1 MGVPG
6 ADIPTC
12 VAVTGAGKLAHTP
25 AVTLRSG
32 KMRFRKLGNTGLI
45 VSEMCLGAMTFGSG
59 EGMWATVAGVS
70 QESVTDLIK
79 TAFDRGINFI
89 DTADFYSNGRSEEVT
104 GQALKKLGVAR
115 DSYVLATKVLLRMGA
130 GHNQIGL
137 SRYHIMQGVDQS
149 LKRLQ
154 LDHIDLYQIHGRD
167 PFTPLEET
175 LVALDDCVRAGKVRY
190 IGLCNLSAWEVMK
203 SLWISDKK
211 NLARF
216 ESLQM
221 YYSVAGRDI
230 EREIV
235 PLAKDQNLAIMPWSP
250 LAGGFLSGKYSRENE
265 KPDGA
270 RRAKLDFPPVERE
283 RLWRVLDVMR
293 PIAADNL
300 VSVAQV
306 ALAWLLAQPHVTSVI
321 IGAKNQEQ
329 LLDNV
334 AATGLT
340 LSPDQIQAI
349 TDASALPS
357 EYPQWM
363 LTRQSTDRLGQVTG
377 ES

>member
-1 MGVPG
+1 
-6 ADIPTC
+6 
-12 VAVTGAGKLAHTP
+12 
-25 AVTLRSG
+25 
-32 KMRFRKLGNTGLI
+32 MRYRKLGNTGLI

-59 EGMWATVAGVS
+59 EGMWATVAGVA
-70 QESVTDLIK
+70 QDDVTNLIK
-79 TAFDRGINFI
+79 SAFDRGINFI
-89 DTADFYSNGRSEEVT
+89 DTADFYSNGRSEVVT
-104 GQALKKLGVAR
+104 GNSLKMLGLAR

-137 SRYHIMQGVDQS
+137 SRYHIMEGVNAS

-154 LDHIDLYQIHGRD
+154 VDHIDLYQIHGRD

-175 LVALDDCVRAGKVRY
+175 LDALDDCVRAGKVRY
-190 IGLCNLSAWEVMK
+190 LGLCNLSAWEITK
-203 SLWISDKK
+203 SLWIADKK

-221 YYSVAGRDI
+221 YYSVVGRDI
-230 EREIV
+230 EREIA

-265 KPDGA
+265 KPEGA
-270 RRAKLDFPPVERE
+270 RRATLDFPPVERE

-329 LLDNV
+329 LLDNI
-334 AATGLT
+334 AATELE
-340 LSPDQIQAI
+340 LSPEQIEAI
-349 TDASALPS
+349 THASALPS

-363 LTRQSTDRLGQVTG
+363 LTRQSADRIGQVNGTD
-377 ES
+377 

>member
-1 MGVPG
+1 
-6 ADIPTC
+6 
-12 VAVTGAGKLAHTP
+12 
-25 AVTLRSG
+25 
-32 KMRFRKLGNTGLI
+32 MRYRKLGNTGLI
-45 VSEMCLGAMTFGSG
+45 VSEMCLGAMTFGTG
-59 EGMWATVAGVS
+59 EGMWATVGSVS
-70 QESVTDLIK
+70 QDSATDLVK
-79 TAFDRGINFI
+79 TALDNGINFI

-104 GQALKKLGVAR
+104 GHALKKLGLAR

-149 LKRLQ
+149 LMRLQ

-175 LVALDDCVRAGKVRY
+175 LDALDDCVRAGKVRY
-190 IGLCNLSAWEVMK
+190 LGLCNLPAWEVAK

-216 ESLQM
+216 ESLQI
-221 YYSVAGRDI
+221 YYSVVSRDI
-230 EREIV
+230 ERELV

-250 LAGGFLSGKYSRENE
+250 LSGGLLSGKFSRENQ

-270 RRAKLDFPPVERE
+270 RRATFDFPPVEKE
-283 RLWRVLDVMR
+283 RLWRVLDVLR
-293 PIAADNL
+293 PIAKTRNA
-300 VSVAQV
+300 SVAQV

-321 IGAKNQEQ
+321 LGAKNRDQ
-329 LLDNV
+329 LLDNIG
-334 AATGLT
+334 AASVSLGA
-340 LSPDQIQAI
+340 DDMKAI
-349 TDASALPS
+349 DEASALPS

-363 LTRQSTDRLGQVTG
+363 LTRQSNDRLTQVLGAGST
-377 ES
+377 

>member
-1 MGVPG
+1 
-6 ADIPTC
+6 
-12 VAVTGAGKLAHTP
+12 
-25 AVTLRSG
+25 
-32 KMRFRKLGNTGLI
+32 MRYRKLGNTGLI

-70 QESVTDLIK
+70 QEDVGELIK
-79 TAFDRGINFI
+79 AAFDRGINFI
-89 DTADFYSNGRSEEVT
+89 DTADFYSNGRSEIVT
-104 GQALKKLGVAR
+104 GNALKMLGLPR
-115 DSYVLATKVLLRMGA
+115 DSYVLATKVLLRMGP

-137 SRYHIMQGVDQS
+137 SRAHIMQGVDAS

-154 LDHIDLYQIHGRD
+154 VDHIDLYQIHGRD

-175 LVALDDCVRAGKVRY
+175 LDALTDCVRAGKVRY
-190 IGLCNLSAWEVMK
+190 LGLCNLSAWEITK
-203 SLWISDKK
+203 SLWIADKK

-235 PLAKDQNLAIMPWSP
+235 PLAQDQNLAIMPWSP
-250 LAGGFLSGKYSRENE
+250 LAGGLLSGKFSRDSSPE
-265 KPDGA
+265 GA
-270 RRAKLDFPPVERE
+270 RRATLDFPPVDRE
-283 RLWRVLDVMR
+283 RAFNVIDVMR

-321 IGAKNQEQ
+321 VGAKSQEQ
-329 LLDNV
+329 LLDNI
-334 AATGLT
+334 AATGLE
-340 LSPDQIQAI
+340 LSTEQIKAI
-349 TDASALPS
+349 DEASKLPS

-363 LTRQSTDRLGQVTG
+363 LTRQSADRLGQVTG
-377 ES
+377 PA

>member
-1 MGVPG
+1 
-6 ADIPTC
+6 
-12 VAVTGAGKLAHTP
+12 
-25 AVTLRSG
+25 
-32 KMRFRKLGNTGLI
+32 MRYRKLGNTGLI

-70 QESVTDLIK
+70 QDDVTGLIK
-79 TAFDRGINFI
+79 SAFDKGINFI

-104 GQALKKLGVAR
+104 GHSLRKLGLAR
-115 DSYVLATKVLLRMGA
+115 DEYVLATKVLLRMGK

-137 SRYHIMQGVDQS
+137 SRYHIMENIDAS

-154 LDHIDLYQIHGRD
+154 VDHIDLYQIHGRD

-175 LVALDDCVRAGKVRY
+175 LDALDDCVRAGKVRY
-190 IGLCNLSAWEVMK
+190 LGLCNLSAWEITK

-221 YYSVAGRDI
+221 YYSLAGRDI

-235 PLAKDQNLAIMPWSP
+235 PLAKDQNLAILPWSP

-265 KPDGA
+265 KPEGA
-270 RRAKLDFPPVERE
+270 RRAKLDFPPVERD
-283 RLWRVLDVMR
+283 RLWRILEVLR
-293 PIAADNL
+293 PIAADRK

-321 IGAKNQEQ
+321 IGAKNAQQ
-329 LLDNV
+329 LHDNL
-334 AATGLT
+334 AATGLL
-340 LSPDQIQAI
+340 LSGEELAAI
-349 TDASALPS
+349 GEASALPN

-363 LTRQSTDRLGQVTG
+363 LTRQSTDRLEQINRAP
-377 ES
+377 

>member
-1 MGVPG
+1 
-6 ADIPTC
+6 
-12 VAVTGAGKLAHTP
+12 
-25 AVTLRSG
+25 
-32 KMRFRKLGNTGLI
+32 
-45 VSEMCLGAMTFGSG
+45 MCLGAMTFGSG
-59 EGMWATVAGVS
+59 EGMWATAAGVS
-70 QESVTDLIK
+70 QESATDLIK

-89 DTADFYSNGRSEEVT
+89 DTADFYSNGRSEVVT
-104 GQALKKLGVAR
+104 GNALKLLGQPR

-137 SRYHIMQGVDQS
+137 SRYHIMENINAS

-154 LDHIDLYQIHGRD
+154 VDHIDLYQIHGRD

-175 LVALDDCVRAGKVRY
+175 LDALDDCVRAGKVRY
-190 IGLCNLSAWEVMK
+190 LGLCNLSAWEITK

-235 PLAKDQNLAIMPWSP
+235 PLANDQKLAIMPWSP

-270 RRAKLDFPPVERE
+270 RRATLDFPPVERE

-293 PIAADNL
+293 PIAADHL

-329 LLDNV
+329 LLDNI
-334 AATGLT
+334 AATELT
-340 LSPDQIQAI
+340 LSPEQLNAI
-349 TDASALPS
+349 SDVSVLPV

-363 LTRQSTDRLGQVTG
+363 LARQSADRLGQLDWK
-377 ES
+377 S

>member
-1 MGVPG
+1 
-6 ADIPTC
+6 
-12 VAVTGAGKLAHTP
+12 
-25 AVTLRSG
+25 
-32 KMRFRKLGNTGLI
+32 MRYRKLGNTGLI

-59 EGMWATVAGVS
+59 EGMWSTVAGVS
-70 QESVTDLIK
+70 QEGVTDLIK

-89 DTADFYSNGRSEEVT
+89 DTADFYSNGRSEVVT
-104 GQALKKLGVAR
+104 GNALKVIGAPR
-115 DSYVLATKVLLRMGA
+115 DSYVLATKVLLRMGS

-137 SRYHIMQGVDQS
+137 SRYHIMENIDAS

-154 LDHIDLYQIHGRD
+154 VDHIDLYQIHGRD

-175 LVALDDCVRAGKVRY
+175 LDALDDCVRAGKVRY
-190 IGLCNLSAWEVMK
+190 LGLCNLSAWEITK

-235 PLAKDQNLAIMPWSP
+235 PLANDQKLAILPWSP
-250 LAGGFLSGKYSRENE
+250 LAGGLLSGKFSRDTSPE
-265 KPDGA
+265 GA
-270 RRAKLDFPPVERE
+270 RRSTLDFPPVDRE
-283 RLWRVLDVMR
+283 RAYNAIDVMR

-329 LLDNV
+329 LLDNI
-334 AATGLT
+334 AATDLE
-340 LSPDQIQAI
+340 LSPEQLQAI
-349 TDASALPS
+349 SAASALQS

-363 LTRQSTDRLGQVTG
+363 LTRQSADRVGQVEG
-377 ES
+377 SG

>member
-1 MGVPG
+1 
-6 ADIPTC
+6 
-12 VAVTGAGKLAHTP
+12 
-25 AVTLRSG
+25 
-32 KMRFRKLGNTGLI
+32 MRYRKLGNTGLI

-70 QESVTDLIK
+70 QEDVGEIIK
-79 TAFDRGINFI
+79 TSFDRGINFI
-89 DTADFYSNGRSEEVT
+89 DTADFYSNGRSEVVT
-104 GQALKKLGVAR
+104 GHALKMLGLPR
-115 DSYVLATKVLLRMGA
+115 DSYVLATKVLLRMGP

-137 SRYHIMQGVDQS
+137 SRSHIMQGVDAS

-154 LDHIDLYQIHGRD
+154 VDHIDLYQIHGRD

-175 LVALDDCVRAGKVRY
+175 LDALDDCVRAGKVRY
-190 IGLCNLSAWEVMK
+190 LGLCNLPAWEVAK

-216 ESLQM
+216 ESLQI
-221 YYSVAGRDI
+221 YYSVVSRDI
-230 EREIV
+230 ERELV
-235 PLAKDQNLAIMPWSP
+235 PLAKDQNLAILPWSP
-250 LAGGFLSGKYSRENE
+250 LSGGLLSGKFTRENE

-270 RRAKLDFPPVERE
+270 RRATFDFPPVEKE

-293 PIAADNL
+293 PIAADHL

-321 IGAKNQEQ
+321 LGAKNSEQ
-329 LLDNV
+329 LLDNI
-334 AATGLT
+334 AASELT
-340 LSPDQIQAI
+340 LSADQLKAI
-349 TDASALPS
+349 SEASALPA

-363 LTRQSTDRLGQVTG
+363 LTRQSADRLGQVLG
-377 ES
+377 NS

>member
-1 MGVPG
+1 
-6 ADIPTC
+6 
-12 VAVTGAGKLAHTP
+12 
-25 AVTLRSG
+25 
-32 KMRFRKLGNTGLI
+32 MRYRKLGNTGLI

-59 EGMWATVAGVS
+59 EGMWETVAGVS
-70 QESVTDLIK
+70 QDNVTGLIK
-79 TAFDRGINFI
+79 AAFDKGINFI
-89 DTADFYSNGRSEEVT
+89 DTADFYSNGRSEVVT
-104 GQALKKLGVAR
+104 GNALKLLGQPR

-137 SRYHIMQGVDQS
+137 SRYHIMENINAS

-154 LDHIDLYQIHGRD
+154 VDHIDLYQIHGRD

-175 LVALDDCVRAGKVRY
+175 LDALDDCVRAGKVRY
-190 IGLCNLSAWEVMK
+190 LGLCNLSAWEIMK
-203 SLWISDKK
+203 SMWISDRR

-221 YYSVAGRDI
+221 YYSLAGRDI

-235 PLAKDQNLAIMPWSP
+235 PLAKDQNLAILPWSP

-283 RLWRVLDVMR
+283 RLWRILDVLR
-293 PIAADNL
+293 PIAAEKQ

-306 ALAWLLAQPHVTSVI
+306 ALAWLLEQPHVTSVI
-321 IGAKNQEQ
+321 IGAKNEQQ
-329 LLDNV
+329 LLDNI
-334 AATGLT
+334 AATGLD
-340 LSPDQIQAI
+340 LDSGQMQAI
-349 TDASALPS
+349 DEASALPN

-363 LTRQSTDRLGQVTG
+363 LARQSVDRVGQVNG
-377 ES
+377 PA

>member
-1 MGVPG
+1 
-6 ADIPTC
+6 
-12 VAVTGAGKLAHTP
+12 
-25 AVTLRSG
+25 
-32 KMRFRKLGNTGLI
+32 MRYRKLGNTGLI

-79 TAFDRGINFI
+79 VAFDRGINFI
-89 DTADFYSNGRSEEVT
+89 DTADFYSNGRSEVVT
-104 GQALKKLGVAR
+104 GNALRMLGRPR
-115 DSYVLATKVLLRMGA
+115 DSYVLATKVLLRMGE

-137 SRYHIMQGVDQS
+137 SRYHIMANIDAS

-154 LDHIDLYQIHGRD
+154 VDHIDLYQIHGRD

-175 LVALDDCVRAGKVRY
+175 LDALDDCVRAGKVRY
-190 IGLCNLSAWEVMK
+190 LGLCNLSSWEIMK
-203 SLWISDKK
+203 SLWISDRKRI
-211 NLARF
+211 ARF

-221 YYSVAGRDI
+221 YYSLAGRDI

-235 PLAKDQNLAIMPWSP
+235 PLAQDQKLAILPWSP

-265 KPDGA
+265 KPEGA
-270 RRAKLDFPPVERE
+270 RRATLDFPPVDRE
-283 RLWRVLDVMR
+283 RLWRILDVLR
-293 PIAADNL
+293 PIAADHL

-306 ALAWLLAQPHVTSVI
+306 ALAWLRAQPHVTSVI

-329 LLDNV
+329 LLDNI
-334 AATGLT
+334 AATELV
-340 LSPDQIQAI
+340 LSPEQMQAI
-349 TDASALPS
+349 GAASALPN

-363 LTRQSTDRLGQVTG
+363 LARQSADRIGQVEG
-377 ES
+377 PS

>member
-1 MGVPG
+1 
-6 ADIPTC
+6 
-12 VAVTGAGKLAHTP
+12 
-25 AVTLRSG
+25 
-32 KMRFRKLGNTGLI
+32 MRYRKLGNTGLI

-59 EGMWATVAGVS
+59 DGMWSTVAGVS
-70 QESVTDLIK
+70 QEGATDLIK

-89 DTADFYSNGRSEEVT
+89 DTADFYSNGRSEVVT
-104 GQALKKLGVAR
+104 GNALKVIGAPR

-137 SRYHIMQGVDQS
+137 SRYHIMENIDAS

-154 LDHIDLYQIHGRD
+154 VDHIDLYQIHGRD

-175 LVALDDCVRAGKVRY
+175 LDALDDCVRAGKVRY
-190 IGLCNLSAWEVMK
+190 LGLCNLSAWEITK

-235 PLAKDQNLAIMPWSP
+235 PLADDQKLAILPWSP
-250 LAGGFLSGKYSRENE
+250 LAGGLLSGKFSRDSSPE
-265 KPDGA
+265 GA
-270 RRAKLDFPPVERE
+270 RRSTLDFPPVDRE
-283 RLWRVLDVMR
+283 RAYNAIDVMR

-329 LLDNV
+329 LLDNI
-334 AATGLT
+334 AATELE
-340 LSPDQIQAI
+340 LSPEQLQAI
-349 TDASALPS
+349 SNASALPS

-363 LTRQSTDRLGQVTG
+363 LSRQSADRAGQVEGT
-377 ES
+377 S

>member
-1 MGVPG
+1 M
-6 ADIPTC
+6 
-12 VAVTGAGKLAHTP
+12 
-25 AVTLRSG
+25 RS
-32 KMRFRKLGNTGLI
+32 RCSSLPR
-45 VSEMCLGAMTFGSG
+45 
-59 EGMWATVAGVS
+59 
-70 QESVTDLIK
+70 
-79 TAFDRGINFI
+79 
-89 DTADFYSNGRSEEVT
+89 DT
-104 GQALKKLGVAR
+104 
-115 DSYVLATKVLLRMGA
+115 YVLATKVLLRMGP

-137 SRYHIMQGVDQS
+137 SRSHIMQGVDAS

-154 LDHIDLYQIHGRD
+154 VDHIDLYQIHGRD

-175 LVALDDCVRAGKVRY
+175 LDALDDCVRAGKVRY
-190 IGLCNLSAWEVMK
+190 LGLCNLSAWEITK

-235 PLAKDQNLAIMPWSP
+235 PLAQGPEPRDHAVESARRRIALGQVLAREREARRRAPRHARFP
-250 LAGGFLSGKYSRENE
+250 AGGSRARC
-265 KPDGA
+265 GA
-270 RRAKLDFPPVERE
+270 SSTC
-283 RLWRVLDVMR
+283 MR

-329 LLDNV
+329 LLDNI
-334 AATGLT
+334 AATELE
-340 LSPDQIQAI
+340 LSPEQIQAI
-349 TDASALPS
+349 TRCLGAAERIPAVDARAPVGR
-357 EYPQWM
+357 PA
-363 LTRQSTDRLGQVTG
+363 GQVNGTA
-377 ES
+377 

>member
-1 MGVPG
+1 
-6 ADIPTC
+6 
-12 VAVTGAGKLAHTP
+12 
-25 AVTLRSG
+25 
-32 KMRFRKLGNTGLI
+32 MRYRKLGNTGLI

-70 QESVTDLIK
+70 QEDVGELIK
-79 TAFDRGINFI
+79 AAFDRGINFI
-89 DTADFYSNGRSEEVT
+89 DTADLYSNGRSEIVT
-104 GQALKKLGVAR
+104 GNALKMLGLPR
-115 DSYVLATKVLLRMGA
+115 DSYVLATKVLLRMGP

-137 SRYHIMQGVDQS
+137 SRAHIMQGVDAS

-154 LDHIDLYQIHGRD
+154 VDHIDLYQIHGRD

-175 LVALDDCVRAGKVRY
+175 LDALTDCVRAGKVRY
-190 IGLCNLSAWEVMK
+190 LGLCNLSAWEITK

-235 PLAKDQNLAIMPWSP
+235 PLAQDQNLAIMPWSP
-250 LAGGFLSGKYSRENE
+250 LAGGLLSGKFSRDASPE
-265 KPDGA
+265 GA
-270 RRAKLDFPPVERE
+270 RRATLDFPPVDRE
-283 RLWRVLDVMR
+283 RTFNVIDVMR

-321 IGAKNQEQ
+321 VGAKSQEQ
-329 LLDNV
+329 LLDNI
-334 AATGLT
+334 AATGLG
-340 LSPDQIQAI
+340 LSTEQIKAI
-349 TDASALPS
+349 DEASKLPS

-363 LTRQSTDRLGQVTG
+363 LTRQSADRLGQVNG
-377 ES
+377 PA

>member
-1 MGVPG
+1 V
-6 ADIPTC
+6 
-12 VAVTGAGKLAHTP
+12 
-25 AVTLRSG
+25 
-32 KMRFRKLGNTGLI
+32 
-45 VSEMCLGAMTFGSG
+45 
-59 EGMWATVAGVS
+59 
-70 QESVTDLIK
+70 
-79 TAFDRGINFI
+79 
-89 DTADFYSNGRSEEVT
+89 
-104 GQALKKLGVAR
+104 
-115 DSYVLATKVLLRMGA
+115 
-130 GHNQIGL
+130 
-137 SRYHIMQGVDQS
+137 
-149 LKRLQ
+149 
-154 LDHIDLYQIHGRD
+154 DHIDLYQIHGRD

-175 LVALDDCVRAGKVRY
+175 LDALDDCVRAGKVRY
-190 IGLCNLSAWEVMK
+190 LGLCNLAAWEVMK

-230 EREIV
+230 ERELV
-235 PLAKDQNLAIMPWSP
+235 PLANDQRLAILPWSP

-270 RRAKLDFPPVERE
+270 RRATLDFPPVERE

-293 PIAADNL
+293 PIAADHL

-329 LLDNV
+329 LLDNI
-334 AATGLT
+334 AATELT
-340 LSPDQIQAI
+340 LSPEQLQAI
-349 TDASALPS
+349 CDASVLPS

-363 LTRQSTDRLGQVTG
+363 LTRQSADRLGQVLG
-377 ES
+377 QV

>member
-1 MGVPG
+1 
-6 ADIPTC
+6 
-12 VAVTGAGKLAHTP
+12 
-25 AVTLRSG
+25 
-32 KMRFRKLGNTGLI
+32 MRYRKLGNSGLI

-70 QESVTDLIK
+70 QEDVNDLIK
-79 TAFDRGINFI
+79 TALDRGINFI
-89 DTADFYSNGRSEEVT
+89 DTADFYSNGRSEVVT
-104 GQALKKLGVAR
+104 GNALKTLGAPR

-137 SRYHIMQGVDQS
+137 SRFHIMEGVNAS

-154 LDHIDLYQIHGRD
+154 VDHIDLYQIHGRD

-175 LVALDDCVRAGKVRY
+175 LDALDDCVRAGKVRY
-190 IGLCNLSAWEVMK
+190 LGLCNLSAWEITK
-203 SLWISDKK
+203 SLWISDRK

-250 LAGGFLSGKYSRENE
+250 LAGGLLSGKFSRENK
-265 KPDGA
+265 KPEGA
-270 RRAKLDFPPVERE
+270 RRATFDFPPVDRE
-283 RLWRVLDVMR
+283 LAFNVIDVMR

-306 ALAWLLAQPHVTSVI
+306 ALAWLSAQPHVTSVI
-321 IGAKNQEQ
+321 IGARNRQQ
-329 LLDNV
+329 LLDNI
-334 AATGLT
+334 AATDLE
-340 LSPDQIQAI
+340 LSPEQLRAI
-349 TDASALPS
+349 DEASKLPS

-363 LTRQSTDRLGQVTG
+363 LARQSSDRISQVNGTV
-377 ES
+377 